1 MRMYDLIENKKKG
14 MALTKEEISYMVKG
28 FVNGEIPDYQMS
40 AMLMAIYFQ
49 GMNDQEIT
57 YLTLEM
63 AHSGD
68 TVDLSPIEGI
78 KVDKHST
85 GGVGDK
91 TTLVVGPVVASLG
104 VKAVSYTHLVPVKP
118 LAFCVKRIF
127 VFVKNVKFA
136 VQDE

>member
-1 MRMYDLIENKKKG
+1 MRMYDLIEAKKRG
-14 MALTKEEISYMVKG
+14 GALTKDEIAYMVRG
-28 FVNGEIPDYQMS
+28 FVDGGILDYQMS

-68 TVDLSPIEGI
+68 MVDLSPIEGI

-91 TTLVVGPVVASLG
+91 TTLVAGPMVASLG
-104 VKAVSYTHLVPVKP
+104 VKVA
-118 LAFCVKRIF
+118 
-127 VFVKNVKFA
+127 
-136 VQDE
+136 